1 MSAPATPP
9 TPAAATSPGAPA
21 APPAPGLVRAAL
33 DREAGYRL
41 LGELAGAATVEGTL
55 GGLDALAP
63 GFPDWIVTALFG
75 GTYQRDGL
83 APRDRQIATLAALTA
98 IGGVEPQLDDHVRN
112 SLRIGVEPREITEVM
127 VHLAPYVGVP
137 RALAGLR
144 VAAAAFRDLDPQPK
158 PEQEPQP
165 QPQPADNARTQA
177 QPHAQTNGQ
186 ARPDTAGGDA

>member
-9 TPAAATSPGAPA
+9 TPA
-21 APPAPGLVRAAL
+21 APGLVRAAL

-75 GTYQRDGL
+75 GTYQREGL

-112 SLRIGVEPREITEVM
+112 RLRIGVEPREITEVM

-144 VAAAAFRDLDPQPK
+144 VAAAAFRDLDPQP
-158 PEQEPQP
+158 EPQP
-165 QPQPADNARTQA
+165 EPEPD
-177 QPHAQTNGQ
+177 PHAQTHGR
-186 ARPDTAGGDA
+186 ARPDTAGGDAR